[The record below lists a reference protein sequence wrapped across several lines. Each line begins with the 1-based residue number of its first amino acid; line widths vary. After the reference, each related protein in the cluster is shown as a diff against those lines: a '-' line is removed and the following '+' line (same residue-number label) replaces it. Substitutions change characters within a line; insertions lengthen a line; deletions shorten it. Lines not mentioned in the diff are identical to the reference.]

1 MRRLVLQPI
10 TRRQMPK
17 IKINEL
23 DVLDLRRV
31 TFCPSHFST
40 TNIERRYN
48 IENAICTWIDNNLS
62 GRYYF
67 GANVSLNKERNI
79 ETVYTV
85 GFEQPKEMSFFML
98 ACPHLK
104 YQ

>member
-1 MRRLVLQPI
+1 
-10 TRRQMPK
+10 MPK

-23 DVLDLRRV
+23 DVLDMRRV
-31 TFCPSHFST
+31 DFCPTHFST

-48 IENAICTWIDNNLS
+48 IENAICTWIDNHLS

-67 GANVSLNKERNI
+67 GANVSLTKQRNI